1 MSKQKFKGDI
11 LTERKLVNSILR
23 FFHAANVNEVK
34 EGLRWYTE
42 ANEYCKE
49 LAGRF
54 QLPLQVVAG
63 IIAAYS
69 PQTGW
74 QENKRYT
81 LSFLINPKQRH
92 KSLVQD
98 VKARKIAGLVC
109 ENEIYSAL
117 SVNDA
122 AWKTKAFFL
131 NILNPDV
138 VTSVTIDRHAIAV
151 SIQHPDKTEALSDD
165 YGKLTKKQ
173 YEFFERAYVK
183 AALEL
188 DILPQQ
194 LQAITWT
201 VYRRLRSLRQYD
213 DLKGWQPFDNSTE
226 NPF

>member
-1 MSKQKFKGDI
+1 MKQKFKGQS
-11 LTERKLVNSILR
+11 LTQRKLVNSILR
-23 FFHAANVNEVK
+23 FFHAATAGEVK
-34 EGLRWYTE
+34 EGLRWYLE
-42 ANEYCKE
+42 ANSYCKE
-49 LAGRF
+49 LSARF
-54 QLPLQVVAG
+54 NLPVHVVAG

-81 LSFLINPKQRH
+81 LSFLINPKVRH

-98 VKARKIAGLVC
+98 VKARTIAGLVC

-151 SIQHPDKTEALSDD
+151 SIQNPDKTEALSDA

-173 YEFFERAYVK
+173 YEFFEQAYVT
-183 AALEL
+183 AAREL

-213 DLKGWQPFDNSTE
+213 DLKQWQPFDTTE
-226 NPF
+226 DNPF

>member
-1 MSKQKFKGDI
+1 MKQKFKGDT
-11 LTERKLVNSILR
+11 LTQRKLVNSILR
-23 FFHAANVNEVK
+23 FFHCATAGEVK
-34 EGLRWYTE
+34 EGLSWYTE
-42 ANEYCKE
+42 ANQYCKE
-49 LAGRF
+49 LAQRF
-54 QLPLQVVAG
+54 QLPLQVVTG

-81 LSFLINPKQRH
+81 LSFLINPTGRH

-98 VKARKIAGLVC
+98 IKARKIAGLVC

-173 YEFFERAYVK
+173 YEFFERAYVL
-183 AALEL
+183 AANEL

-213 DLKGWQPFDNSTE
+213 DLKGWQPFDSSTE